1 MAVNVQVYDL
11 TNYPDNNKTV
21 TIDIKQVTPI
31 GYEGDEQWVISATTT
46 AYSDIAARTAIQDIY
61 LTDIKGGWVKSSGF
75 KSEPFTISAAETENT
90 LLIRIDNDVP
100 TETGISDLYDVGGST
115 YWWMI
120 VMDDGVYTGDDLA
133 EHIEE
138 KIRDLVTD
146 NEDTG
151 DPFNVDDP
159 GSSAGHRLAYMNASV
174 EFANGKFRIISGTV
188 SDSYTDNDR
197 SSVLMY
203 TGSFTNSAN
212 SVLGFD
218 LPLDT
223 YNLYLALADMVE
235 SATTSAYTSP
245 ATDLA
250 VNFPTGTATTSGV
263 FFIRD
268 NVDNTKEEYFLAIT
282 GSDENTLK
290 VTTPAGAQL
299 ANSYDEGSRVQLL
312 SWNDVSAEPNTYYQE
327 VDSAVRWTI
336 KTLAN
341 QIDYSS

>member
-1 MAVNVQVYDL
+1 MAVNVNVYDL

-46 AYSDIAARTAIQDIY
+46 AYSNIAARTVIQDIY
-61 LTDIKGGWVKSSGF
+61 LTDIKGGWAKSSGF
-75 KSEPFTISAAETENT
+75 ESEPFTLTASTNT
-90 LLIRIDNDVP
+90 LLIRLDNDVP

-115 YWWMI
+115 YWWKI
-120 VMDDGVYTGDDLA
+120 EMDAGVYTGDNLA
-133 EHIEE
+133 DHMET
-138 KIRDLVTD
+138 KIRELVEN
-146 NEDTG
+146 NESTG
-151 DPFNVDDP
+151 EPFNASDP
-159 GSSAGHRLAYMNASV
+159 GSSAGYRLAYMNASV

-197 SSVLMY
+197 SSVLIY
-203 TGSFTNSAN
+203 TGSFTNTAN
-212 SVLGFD
+212 ATLGFN

-223 YNLYLALADMVE
+223 YNLYLALSEMTE
-235 SATTSAYTSP
+235 CATTALYTSP
-245 ATDLA
+245 ATDLL
-250 VNFPTGTATTSGV
+250 VDFPTGTATTSGV

-299 ANSYDEGSRVQLL
+299 ANSYAQGSRVQLL
-312 SWNDVSAEPNTYYQE
+312 SWNDVSAEPNTYYQD
-327 VDSAVRWTI
+327 VDSAVRWSV